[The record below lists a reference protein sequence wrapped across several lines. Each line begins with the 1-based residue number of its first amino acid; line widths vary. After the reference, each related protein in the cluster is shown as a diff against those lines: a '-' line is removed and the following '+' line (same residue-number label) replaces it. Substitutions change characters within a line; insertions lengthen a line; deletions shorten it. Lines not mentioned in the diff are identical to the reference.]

1 MLPAKQSLSQHQN
14 SYLVQN
20 KTDLMIGVI
29 VFVTFAAIFG
39 FYFVFNADNAH
50 YYQKYFLSAIQI
62 YCGYG
67 PTILT
72 VPDWV
77 AVNTNGHGID
87 LSKVNCRLYEG
98 AKVLEKSY
106 HSGWHDAHVLL
117 SYLIAISWKVFG
129 LSQQSI
135 FTINAL
141 IGGLCGL
148 FIYFLPRTF
157 GVPIWLSLVSLALID
172 WVAILQ
178 NSMLVRDFSKTP
190 FLMGVIVL
198 SALFLLSSRKFK
210 LFKKLPDG
218 LFESILTGLIIAI
231 GTGFRED
238 VIVAL
243 PFFAG
248 ILCLSVLLDK
258 NRGVKFI
265 GLNLAAVLLSY
276 FLAGLLLDILNTTQ
290 LRGIQGTAHFIV
302 LGLSQS
308 FFERIG
314 FDNVGYVV
322 LPHYVDTLAWASIDW
337 GSLGN
342 TNYFSSMVGDY
353 NDVGMAILADYVA
366 SLPYDFLMRSLTAS
380 AASVKYFW
388 RIDYI
393 ILFFIFMFLLF
404 TLRQHRTGFFLL
416 ATVMYF
422 SAVVSLQF
430 DFRHIQHLRYLEQS
444 LIIIAFYK
452 IYIGYKNNQLSFISR
467 FKITTTIS
475 GGIFVFFTILCV
487 GLIGMQ
493 NSQLKQ
499 LSKNYETRSWQ
510 ASTLKDDRFWRV
522 EDGFSKVNGIV
533 KVSFDFSSCNEQKIN
548 IIQYSQNIGQ
558 RKFVFKKANDIGPV
572 QSFYGLTYSPHI
584 TRTKYEYYTSCASN
598 VSFAEVAE
606 SRDLPLS
613 MFAPNMAAK
622 TSFLKYF
629 SDLKKIVFF
638 SGK

>member
-1 MLPAKQSLSQHQN
+1 MLPAKQSLAQHQN
-14 SYLVQN
+14 AYLVRN
-20 KTDLMIGVI
+20 KIDLMIGI
-29 VFVTFAAIFG
+29 TVFVTFAAIFG
-39 FYFVFNADNAH
+39 FFFVFNAHNALF
-50 YYQKYFLSAIQI
+50 YQKYFLSAVQI

-77 AVNTNGHGID
+77 AVISNGHGID
-87 LSKVNCRLYEG
+87 LSKVNCGLYEG
-98 AKVLEKSY
+98 AKVLENSY
-106 HSGWHDAHVLL
+106 HSGWHDGHVLL

-135 FTINAL
+135 FPINAL

-157 GVPIWLSLVSLALID
+157 GVPIWLSLFSLALID
-172 WVAILQ
+172 WGAILK

-218 LFESILTGLIIAI
+218 FFESILTGLIIAI

-238 VIVAL
+238 VIIAL
-243 PFFAG
+243 PFFAV

-276 FLAGLLLDILNTTQ
+276 FLAGLLLDSLNTTQ
-290 LRGIQGTAHFIV
+290 IRGIQGTAHFLI

-308 FFERIG
+308 FFELID

-322 LPHYVDTLAWASIDW
+322 LPHYNDSLAWASIDW

-353 NDVGMAILADYVA
+353 NDVGMTIFADYVA

-393 ILFFIFMFLLF
+393 ILCFILVFLLF
-404 TLRQHRTGFFLL
+404 THRQHRTGFFLL

-430 DFRHIQHLRYLEQS
+430 DARHIQHLRYLDQS
-444 LIIIAFYK
+444 LIVIAFYK
-452 IYIGYKNNQLSFISR
+452 IYVGYKNNQLSFTSR
-467 FKITTTIS
+467 FKVASLLFT
-475 GGIFVFFTILCV
+475 GGFLLLSILCM
-487 GLIGMQ
+487 GLIAVQ
-493 NSQLKQ
+493 NFQLKQ
-499 LSKNYETRSWQ
+499 LSKNYENHSWQ
-510 ASTLKDDRFWRV
+510 ASNLKDARFWRV
-522 EDGFSKVNGIV
+522 EDGFSKVNGLV

-548 IIQYSQNIGQ
+548 IIQYSQNIGA
-558 RKFVFKKANDIGPV
+558 RSFIFKRANDTGPV

-584 TRTKYEYYTSCASN
+584 IRTKYEYFTSCVST

-638 SGK
+638 SS